1 MKKILFVNPAFGTEF
16 LDLEKMQISNIKALM
31 MPLQFAT
38 LAALTPDD
46 IEVNFWDEAIHGL
59 INESTELGDYDLI
72 GITSYNL
79 TIPHARNIARIFRQR
94 GIPVAIGG
102 PGVST
107 EPERCY
113 DAFDIVFMNEVEL
126 TWPKFVGDWKKGKY
140 FRKYR
145 QVTKPDLSVSPV
157 PRWDGLIGNVDNY
170 YFGAVQTTRGCPY
183 NCEFCN
189 VTYLLGHR
197 PRYKPIDQVLEEVSN
212 IERLGMLRIFM
223 CDDNFIGNPRYVKD
237 LLRELISLNN
247 SFEKPIHFFTQVSI
261 NIANDEEVLS
271 LLADANFGPLFIG
284 IESPNKES
292 LKETNKIQNYRSNLL
307 EDLKKI
313 ESYGLPII
321 GSFIVGFDHDDA
333 SIFDQHLEFLQENC
347 ITNPQ
352 IRILSAPKGSKL
364 WTRLL
369 KEERIIDFGEN
380 VSSGGTN
387 IIPKQMTRV
396 ELMKG
401 FGELL
406 LKSSPWD
413 IFAVRVKSF
422 ISGIINQPKVPQ
434 GRRGF
439 SSQQT
444 NVQEIFSALD
454 KNTKSSI
461 LEIIQY
467 TFQKAPFML
476 SKVIQLIMEQIRHS
490 FILKPIYEQIQE
502 QIQLEES
509 NSFNPKIMRA
519 EVLITESFKDTY
531 KAIFPDIYHYV
542 LRSLQDKTFTEAV
555 LISVFTD
562 FLIRWGQS
570 SKKFEEDH
578 HTYLMALV
586 DKAITENAVHLN
598 SSIVLVGEGNGI
610 QEIEMDILAEEILK
624 AVEQEMRI
632 IKSDL
637 PLMSR

>member
-1 MKKILFVNPAFGTEF
+1 
-16 LDLEKMQISNIKALM
+16 
-31 MPLQFAT
+31 
-38 LAALTPDD
+38 
-46 IEVNFWDEAIHGL
+46 
-59 INESTELGDYDLI
+59 
-72 GITSYNL
+72 
-79 TIPHARNIARIFRQR
+79 
-94 GIPVAIGG
+94 
-102 PGVST
+102 
-107 EPERCY
+107 
-113 DAFDIVFMNEVEL
+113 
-126 TWPKFVGDWKKGKY
+126 
-140 FRKYR
+140 
-145 QVTKPDLSVSPV
+145 
-157 PRWDGLIGNVDNY
+157 
-170 YFGAVQTTRGCPY
+170 
-183 NCEFCN
+183 
-189 VTYLLGHR
+189 
-197 PRYKPIDQVLEEVSN
+197 
-212 IERLGMLRIFM
+212 
-223 CDDNFIGNPRYVKD
+223 
-237 LLRELISLNN
+237 
-247 SFEKPIHFFTQVSI
+247 
-261 NIANDEEVLS
+261 
-271 LLADANFGPLFIG
+271 
-284 IESPNKES
+284 
-292 LKETNKIQNYRSNLL
+292 
-307 EDLKKI
+307 
-313 ESYGLPII
+313 
-321 GSFIVGFDHDDA
+321 
-333 SIFDQHLEFLQENC
+333 
-347 ITNPQ
+347 
-352 IRILSAPKGSKL
+352 
-364 WTRLL
+364 
-369 KEERIIDFGEN
+369 
-380 VSSGGTN
+380 
-387 IIPKQMTRV
+387 
-396 ELMKG
+396 MKG

-490 FILKPIYEQIQE
+490 FIVKPIYEQIQE

-531 KAIFPDIYHYV
+531 KAIFPDIYHHV

-624 AVEQEMRI
+624 AVEQETRI